1 MKHYN
6 QVTTFTEIQVYSDK
20 ASDKFAQYQL
30 HVTAYTINQSGSVV
44 IFLSRFKSFIPKE
57 STHTSVSLLFFFIQ
71 TTPPEYHPKDM
82 QVPVAMFYG
91 DHDFL
96 ADRTD
101 VQFLLDNLPN
111 IVHQKEIP
119 NWNHVDF
126 IIGRDAYQLLYT
138 DILNLLSKYN

>member
-1 MKHYN
+1 
-6 QVTTFTEIQVYSDK
+6 
-20 ASDKFAQYQL
+20 
-30 HVTAYTINQSGSVV
+30 
-44 IFLSRFKSFIPKE
+44 
-57 STHTSVSLLFFFIQ
+57 
-71 TTPPEYHPKDM
+71 M
-82 QVPVAMFYG
+82 QVPVAMYYG

>member
-1 MKHYN
+1 M
-6 QVTTFTEIQVYSDK
+6 TTFTEIQVYSNK
-20 ASDKFAQYQL
+20 ASDKFAQY
-30 HVTAYTINQSGSVV
+30 HAYTINQSESVV
-44 IFLSRFKSFIPKE
+44 IFLSPKKKV
-57 STHTSVSLLFFFIQ
+57 HTQVYLYYFCFVQ

-82 QVPVAMFYG
+82 QVPVAMYYG

-126 IIGRDAYQLLYT
+126 IIGRDANQLLYT